1 ERSCARRHRTGHPS
15 GGGQRYGRGRRMSL
29 GTAIAMKR
37 SYEAHGTILGKFV
50 SAVCMGVLLG
60 LFVTFVVVERGKG
73 FGAIAAGPWTGW
85 PRNGTSD
92 TDPYARAILAYS
104 GETSLSESE
113 GMSFVA
119 HGDSNGAEFDPAC
132 DYTLKGEIPSARYW
146 TLTLLSPAGAPIAN
160 TAGRPGFTSSE
171 VLRASDGQFEITLSR
186 HARPGNWLPIGDTS
200 KFILVLRLYDSELG
214 APAAALDPASMP
226 GLVKGRCE

>member
-1 ERSCARRHRTGHPS
+1 
-15 GGGQRYGRGRRMSL
+15 MSL

-37 SYEAHGTILGKFV
+37 GDHARAMILGRFL
-50 SAVCMGVLLG
+50 SAGCIGVFLG

-73 FGAIAAGPWTGW
+73 FAAVAAGPWTGW
-85 PRNGTSD
+85 PRSGTLD
-92 TDPYARAILAYS
+92 TDPYTRAILAYS
-104 GETSLSESE
+104 GEISLSESE

-119 HGDSNGAEFDPAC
+119 GGDSNGAEFDPAC
-132 DYTLKGEIPSARYW
+132 DYVLKGEIPAARYW

-160 TAGRPGFTSSE
+160 PAGRQGFTSGE
-171 VLRASDGQFEITLSR
+171 VLRASKGQFEIILSR

-214 APAAALDPASMP
+214 APAAALDAAKMP
-226 GLVKGRCE
+226 GLVKSRCE

>member
-1 ERSCARRHRTGHPS
+1 
-15 GGGQRYGRGRRMSL
+15 MSL

-37 SYEAHGTILGKFV
+37 GDQARGTILGKFL
-50 SAVCMGVLLG
+50 SAGCIGVLLG

-73 FGAIAAGPWTGW
+73 FGAITAGPWTGW

-92 TDPYARAILAYS
+92 TDPYTRAILAYS
-104 GETSLSESE
+104 GEMSLSESE

-132 DYTLKGEIPSARYW
+132 DYALKGEIPSARYW

-214 APAAALDPASMP
+214 APAAALNAASMP
-226 GLVKGRCE
+226 GLVKSHCE

>member
-1 ERSCARRHRTGHPS
+1 
-15 GGGQRYGRGRRMSL
+15 MSL

-104 GETSLSESE
+104 GETSLSELE

>member
-1 ERSCARRHRTGHPS
+1 
-15 GGGQRYGRGRRMSL
+15 MSL
-29 GTAIAMKR
+29 GTASAMKR
-37 SYEAHGTILGKFV
+37 GYRPQGTILGKFL
-50 SAVCMGVLLG
+50 SAACIGVLLG

-92 TDPYARAILAYS
+92 TDPYTRAILAYS
-104 GETSLSESE
+104 GEMSLSESE

-132 DYTLKGEIPSARYW
+132 DYALKGEIPSARYW
-146 TLTLLSPAGAPIAN
+146 TLTLLSPAGAQIAN

-186 HARPGNWLPIGDTS
+186 HARPGNWLPMGAAA
-200 KFILVLRLYDSELG
+200 KFILVLRFYDSELD
-214 APAAALDPASMP
+214 APGAALDAASMP
-226 GLVKGRCE
+226 GLIKSRCE

>member
-1 ERSCARRHRTGHPS
+1 
-15 GGGQRYGRGRRMSL
+15 MSL
-29 GTAIAMKR
+29 GTAMAMKR
-37 SYEAHGTILGKFV
+37 GYQAHGTILGKFL
-50 SAVCMGVLLG
+50 SAACIGVLLG
-60 LFVTFVVVERGKG
+60 LFVTVVVVERGRG

-92 TDPYARAILAYS
+92 TDPYTRAILAYS
-104 GETSLSESE
+104 GEMSLSESE

-119 HGDSNGAEFDPAC
+119 RADSNGVEFDPAC
-132 DYTLKGEIPSARYW
+132 DYAVKGEVPSARFW

-160 TAGRPGFTSSE
+160 SAGWSSFTSGE

-186 HARPGNWLPIGDTS
+186 HARPGNWLPIGATS

-214 APAAALDPASMP
+214 APAAALDAASMP
-226 GLVKGRCE
+226 GLFKSRCE

>member
-1 ERSCARRHRTGHPS
+1 
-15 GGGQRYGRGRRMSL
+15 MSF
-29 GTAIAMKR
+29 GSAIAMKR
-37 SYEAHGTILGKFV
+37 GYQAHGTILGKFL
-50 SAVCMGVLLG
+50 SAGCIGVLLG

-85 PRNGTSD
+85 PRIGTSD
-92 TDPYARAILAYS
+92 TDPYTRAILAYS
-104 GETSLSESE
+104 GEMSLSESE

-119 HGDSNGAEFDPAC
+119 HGDSNGTEFDPAC
-132 DYTLKGEIPSARYW
+132 DYVLKGEIPSARYW

-186 HARPGNWLPIGDTS
+186 HARPGNWLPIGATS

-214 APAAALDPASMP
+214 APAAALDAASMP
-226 GLVKGRCE
+226 GLVKSRCE

>member
-1 ERSCARRHRTGHPS
+1 
-15 GGGQRYGRGRRMSL
+15 MSL
-29 GTAIAMKR
+29 GTAISMKR
-37 SYEAHGTILGKFV
+37 GYQAHATILGKFL
-50 SAVCMGVLLG
+50 SAGCIGVLLG
-60 LFVTFVVVERGKG
+60 LFVTFVAVERGKG

-92 TDPYARAILAYS
+92 TDPYTRAILAYS
-104 GETSLSESE
+104 GEMFLIESE
-113 GMSFVA
+113 ELSFVA

-132 DYTLKGEIPSARYW
+132 DYTLQGEIPPARYW

-171 VLRASDGQFEITLSR
+171 VLRASDGHFEITLSR
-186 HARPGNWLPIGDTS
+186 HARSGNWLPIGDTS

-214 APAAALDPASMP
+214 TPAAALDAANMP
-226 GLVKGRCE
+226 GLVRGRCE

>member
-1 ERSCARRHRTGHPS
+1 
-15 GGGQRYGRGRRMSL
+15 RRMSL

>member
-1 ERSCARRHRTGHPS
+1 
-15 GGGQRYGRGRRMSL
+15 MSL
-29 GTAIAMKR
+29 GTAIAMQR
-37 SYEAHGTILGKFV
+37 GHPAHGAILGKFL
-50 SAVCMGVLLG
+50 SAGCIGVLLG

-73 FGAIAAGPWTGW
+73 FAAITAGPWTGW

-92 TDPYARAILAYS
+92 TDPYTRAILAYS
-104 GETSLSESE
+104 GKMSLSESE

-119 HGDSNGAEFDPAC
+119 RGDSNGAEFDPAC
-132 DYTLKGEIPSARYW
+132 DYVLNGEIPPARFW

-160 TAGRPGFTSSE
+160 PAGRQGFTSSE

-186 HARPGNWLPIGDTS
+186 HARPGNWLPIGGAS

-214 APAAALDPASMP
+214 APAAALDAAQMP
-226 GLVKGRCE
+226 DLVKGRCE

>member
-1 ERSCARRHRTGHPS
+1 
-15 GGGQRYGRGRRMSL
+15 MSL
-29 GTAIAMKR
+29 GTAIAMKGGHQ
-37 SYEAHGTILGKFV
+37 AHGTILGKFL
-50 SAVCMGVLLG
+50 SAGCIGVLLG
-60 LFVTFVVVERGKG
+60 LFVTIAVVERGKG

-85 PRNGTSD
+85 PRNGASD
-92 TDPYARAILAYS
+92 TDPYTRAILAYS
-104 GETSLSESE
+104 GEMSLSESE

-132 DYTLKGEIPSARYW
+132 DYAVKGETPSARYW

-160 TAGRPGFTSSE
+160 TAGRQGFTSSE

-214 APAAALDPASMP
+214 APAAALDAAHMP
-226 GLVKGRCE
+226 ELVKGRCE

>member
-1 ERSCARRHRTGHPS
+1 
-15 GGGQRYGRGRRMSL
+15 MSL

-37 SYEAHGTILGKFV
+37 GYQAHATILVKFL
-50 SAVCMGVLLG
+50 SAGCIGVLLG
-60 LFVTFVVVERGKG
+60 LFVTLVVVERGKG

-92 TDPYARAILAYS
+92 TDPYTRAILAYS
-104 GETSLSESE
+104 GEISLSESE

-132 DYTLKGEIPSARYW
+132 DYALKGEIPSARYW
-146 TLTLLSPAGAPIAN
+146 TLTLLSPAGVPITN

-214 APAAALDPASMP
+214 APAAALDAASMP
-226 GLVKGRCE
+226 GLVKSRCE

>member
-1 ERSCARRHRTGHPS
+1 
-15 GGGQRYGRGRRMSL
+15 MSL
-29 GTAIAMKR
+29 GTAITMKR
-37 SYEAHGTILGKFV
+37 GYQAHATTLVKFL
-50 SAVCMGVLLG
+50 SAGCIGVLLG
-60 LFVTFVVVERGKG
+60 LFVTLVVVERGKG

-92 TDPYARAILAYS
+92 TDPYTRAILAYS
-104 GETSLSESE
+104 GEISLSESQ

-119 HGDSNGAEFDPAC
+119 HGDSNGAEFDPSC
-132 DYTLKGEIPSARYW
+132 DYALKGEIPSARYW
-146 TLTLLSPAGAPIAN
+146 TLTLLSPTGVPITN

-200 KFILVLRLYDSELG
+200 NFILVLRLYDNELG
-214 APAAALDPASMP
+214 APAAALDAASMP
-226 GLVKGRCE
+226 VLVKSRCE

>member
-1 ERSCARRHRTGHPS
+1 
-15 GGGQRYGRGRRMSL
+15 MSL
-29 GTAIAMKR
+29 GTAITMKR
-37 SYEAHGTILGKFV
+37 GYQAHATTLVKFL
-50 SAVCMGVLLG
+50 SAGCIGVLLG
-60 LFVTFVVVERGKG
+60 LFVTLVVVERGKG

-92 TDPYARAILAYS
+92 TDPYTRAILAYS
-104 GETSLSESE
+104 GEISLSESQ

-119 HGDSNGAEFDPAC
+119 HGDSNGAEFDPSC
-132 DYTLKGEIPSARYW
+132 DYALKGEIPSARYW
-146 TLTLLSPAGAPIAN
+146 TLTLLSPAGVPITN

-200 KFILVLRLYDSELG
+200 NFILVLRLYDNELG
-214 APAAALDPASMP
+214 APAAALDAASMP
-226 GLVKGRCE
+226 VLVKSRCE

>member
-1 ERSCARRHRTGHPS
+1 
-15 GGGQRYGRGRRMSL
+15 MSL
-29 GTAIAMKR
+29 GTAITMKR
-37 SYEAHGTILGKFV
+37 GYQAHATTLVKFL
-50 SAVCMGVLLG
+50 SAGCIGVLLG
-60 LFVTFVVVERGKG
+60 LFVTLVVVERGKG

-92 TDPYARAILAYS
+92 TDPYTRAILAYS
-104 GETSLSESE
+104 GEISLSESQ

-119 HGDSNGAEFDPAC
+119 HGDSNGAEFDPSC
-132 DYTLKGEIPSARYW
+132 DYALKGEIPSARYW
-146 TLTLLSPAGAPIAN
+146 TLTLLSPTGVPITN

-200 KFILVLRLYDSELG
+200 KFILVLRLYDNELG
-214 APAAALDPASMP
+214 APAAALDAASMP
-226 GLVKGRCE
+226 VLVKSRCE

>member
-1 ERSCARRHRTGHPS
+1 
-15 GGGQRYGRGRRMSL
+15 MSL

-37 SYEAHGTILGKFV
+37 GYQAHGTILGKFL
-50 SAVCMGVLLG
+50 SAGCIGVLLG
-60 LFVTFVVVERGKG
+60 LFVTFVVVERGNG
-73 FGAIAAGPWTGW
+73 FAAIAAGPWTGW

-92 TDPYARAILAYS
+92 TDPYTRAILAYS
-104 GETSLSESE
+104 GEMSLSESE

-132 DYTLKGEIPSARYW
+132 DYVLKGEIPSARYW

-160 TAGRPGFTSSE
+160 TADRQGFTSSE

-214 APAAALDPASMP
+214 APAAALDAASMP
-226 GLVKGRCE
+226 VLVKSRCE